1 MTSSPSTTFAE
12 TCARLGG
19 LVLAVFSALALF
31 SVSAGVASAIVLML
45 VAVTWRSPTSR
56 ARAETV
62 GLAGLT
68 LLAFAVSLAQFA
80 DLPAPLWV
88 DSYRHAADIQAI
100 LTRGHAPSDRVYHFG
115 FHYIV
120 AWVVKLSGAS
130 IPAAMILVGQ
140 FIVVQI
146 GLSFFAFGKRL
157 TNSTIVGLACA
168 ACVWFLT
175 PTPMYFLTWGRYPL
189 LLGIAILPIALIAAM
204 DWLDA
209 LRFDVRASLLV
220 IVTLVGLAN
229 AHLRLLAFYV
239 TFIAIYAVWHGV
251 SSSQIYRRVDDEKD
265 RVLDGRLRRPSK
277 TLFPFLQRLGVLAL
291 ALIALGIGGSAVW
304 MQQPAGVENLA
315 TVVMFWSGI
324 DFATAFA
331 ILRSHY
337 GVWVWLAAA
346 CGLGVA
352 IAQRR
357 LPALFVLAWFIALVL
372 CAALFTL
379 LGIPLLEV
387 PIVLLMAFFPT
398 ALLVGELAR
407 ALHERARHR
416 RFLASLE
423 MVTALLIVLLGA
435 REMLSIFNPITILFT
450 RSDERAIQWIVT
462 HTPEDARF
470 LVNTFEWYPSVFV
483 PTDGGAWIPY
493 FTQRAIVTS
502 PSESFTHVYLGQR
515 EGIWRARDFADLT
528 RYVLVYDEDGIRIW
542 QVK

>member
-1 MTSSPSTTFAE
+1 MLSTLSTTPAE
-12 TCARLGG
+12 TYARTSGF
-19 LVLAVFSALALF
+19 VLAALSALALF
-31 SVSAGVASAIVLML
+31 GVSAGVASVIVLML
-45 VAVTWRSPTSR
+45 VAVTWLSPTSR
-56 ARAETV
+56 ARVEMM

-68 LLAFAVSLAQFA
+68 LLACVVSLAQFA

-88 DSYRHAADIQAI
+88 DSYRHAADVQTI

-120 AWVVKLSGAS
+120 AWIVKLSGAS

-140 FIVVQI
+140 FIIVQI

-157 TNSTIVGLACA
+157 TRSAIVGLACA

-189 LLGIAILPIALIAAM
+189 LLGIAILPLALIAAM

-209 LRFDVRASLLV
+209 PRFDGRTALFA
-220 IVTLVGLAN
+220 IVTLVGLVN
-229 AHLRLLAFYV
+229 AHVRLLAFYV
-239 TFIAIYAVWHGV
+239 IFVVVYVAWCTV
-251 SSSQIYRRVDDEKD
+251 SSLRISEANAGVCG
-265 RVLDGRLRRPSK
+265 GRSRPPQ
-277 TLFPFLQRLGVLAL
+277 TLFPFLQRLGTLAL
-291 ALIALGIGGSAVW
+291 VLIALGIGWSAVW
-304 MQQPAGVENLA
+304 MQQPAGVNNLA
-315 TVVMFWSGI
+315 AVVTFWSGI

-346 CGLGVA
+346 CGLGIA

-357 LPALFVLAWFIALVL
+357 VPALIVVAWFGVLVL

-387 PIVLLMAFFPT
+387 PIVLLMVFFPA
-398 ALLVGELAR
+398 ALLIGELAH
-407 ALHERARHR
+407 ALHERARPS
-416 RFLASLE
+416 RFFASLE
-423 MVTALLIVLLGA
+423 MIIALLIVLLGA

-450 RSDERAIQWIVT
+450 RADERAMQWIT
-462 HTPEDARF
+462 TNTPDDARF
-470 LVNTFEWYPSVFV
+470 LVNTFEWYPNTYV

-502 PSESFTHVYLGQR
+502 PAESFTYVYLGHR
-515 EGIWRARDFADLT
+515 EGIWHARDFADPT
-528 RYVLVYDEDGIRIW
+528 RYALVYDENGIRIW